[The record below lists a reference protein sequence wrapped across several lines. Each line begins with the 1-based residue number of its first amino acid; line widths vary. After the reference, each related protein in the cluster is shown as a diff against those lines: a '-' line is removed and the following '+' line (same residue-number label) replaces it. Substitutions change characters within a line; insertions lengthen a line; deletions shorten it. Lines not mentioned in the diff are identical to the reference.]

1 MRELE
6 ALLREYDRARA
17 CTDELWKD
25 LTPDEVTWRPHE
37 NSSAI
42 GWHLGHQAHVAS
54 SARPRSA
61 EGCLVPA
68 RPTEK
73 PHHRPRPQPG
83 EWIPSLTQ
91 NFNPGAVEPPSMAPP
106 RSSMCEHAP
115 RPPAMRPAPHH
126 SPPPLGLAGGRAASC

>member
-17 CTDELWKD
+17 YTDELWKD

-54 SARPRSA
+54 SARPRS
-61 EGCLVPA
+61 
-68 RPTEK
+68 
-73 PHHRPRPQPG
+73 
-83 EWIPSLTQ
+83 
-91 NFNPGAVEPPSMAPP
+91 
-106 RSSMCEHAP
+106 RSTV
-115 RPPAMRPAPHH
+115 R
-126 SPPPLGLAGGRAASC
+126 GRAAVGSPPRPAR